1 MRKILM
7 CLTIA
12 LLSVKLMAQ
21 KPFKASLYCK
31 EAELSLVIDLYEES
45 INVPGM
51 EMFGPMHGFLKGNIY
66 GIWSITSAKIINEQS
81 AVIRLSNDQG
91 SETQEVE
98 LTIQNNGKY
107 NFEQVG
113 GVAIKKIVGRKLEKI
128 PKSLTFERKE

>member
-1 MRKILM
+1 MKPLILTVAA
-7 CLTIA
+7 CCFSVLTI
-12 LLSVKLMAQ
+12 AQ
-21 KPFKASLYCK
+21 KPFKCNLINDDHK
-31 EAELSLVIDLYEES
+31 INLVIDLYEES
-45 INVPGM
+45 IVAPGM

-98 LTIQNNGKY
+98 LTIQSNGKY

>member
-1 MRKILM
+1 MINDDHKIN
-7 CLTIA
+7 
-12 LLSVKLMAQ
+12 
-21 KPFKASLYCK
+21 
-31 EAELSLVIDLYEES
+31 LVIDLYEES
-45 INVPGM
+45 IVAPGM

>member
-1 MRKILM
+1 MKKYILS
-7 CLTIA
+7 A
-12 LLSVKLMAQ
+12 LLCACAAISGAQ
-21 KPFKASLYCK
+21 QPFKRTLYDPENK
-31 EAELSLVIDLYEES
+31 INLYIDLYEES

-98 LTIQNNGKY
+98 LTIQSNGKY

-113 GVAIKKIVGRKLEKI
+113 GVAIKKIIGRKLEKI